1 MKNYIKEEVIEFLA
15 EKESVRERFLRYTQD
30 SNQPILERLSVWE
43 DYATD
48 ILPLGTWLSETPAWL
63 REENLDLP
71 RGARVW
77 FIDLANSIHEADDTQ
92 ISFYDSGRVAWLSD
106 EAIESLE
113 EVFNTGL
120 CGTHVDW

>member
-15 EKESVRERFLRYTQD
+15 EKESIREKFLRYVQD

-43 DYATD
+43 DHATD
-48 ILPLGTWLSETPAWL
+48 ILPLGNWLSQTPIWL
-63 REENLDLP
+63 RSEAEHLD
-71 RGARVW
+71 RYTTHW
-77 FIDLANSIHEADDTQ
+77 FIDLAEAIQSKDDTQ

-113 EVFNTGL
+113 EVFNIGL

>member
-15 EKESVRERFLRYTQD
+15 EKESVRERFLRYVQD

-43 DYATD
+43 DHATD
-48 ILPLGTWLSETPAWL
+48 ILLVGDWLSQTPIWL
-63 REENLDLP
+63 RSEAEHLE
-71 RGARVW
+71 RHATHW
-77 FIDLANSIHEADDTQ
+77 FIDLADSIYSADDTQ
-92 ISFYDSGRVAWLSD
+92 ISLDEEENITWLSN

-113 EVFNTGL
+113 EVFSTGL